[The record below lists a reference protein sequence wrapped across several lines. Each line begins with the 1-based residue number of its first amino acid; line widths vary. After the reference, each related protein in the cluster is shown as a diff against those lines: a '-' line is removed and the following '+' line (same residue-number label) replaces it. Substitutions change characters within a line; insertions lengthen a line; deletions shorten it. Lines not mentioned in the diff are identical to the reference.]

1 MAESIIVSASVE
13 KVTTLADMGLRI
25 TFDLPEDAIVE
36 AAWLMQAKRQG
47 QVLRLQISAEGVPN
61 AA

>member
-47 QVLRLQISAEGVPN
+47 QVLRLQISAEGVPD

>member
-1 MAESIIVSASVE
+1 MTESITVSASVA

-47 QVLRLQISAEGVPN
+47 QVLRLQISAEGVPD